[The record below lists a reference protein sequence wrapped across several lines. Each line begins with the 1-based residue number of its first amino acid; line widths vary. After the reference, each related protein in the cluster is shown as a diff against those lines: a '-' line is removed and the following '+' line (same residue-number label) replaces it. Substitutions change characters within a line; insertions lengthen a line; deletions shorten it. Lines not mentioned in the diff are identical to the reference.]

1 MVAWSCP
8 AHLKWLGV
16 PRILGMG
23 DTMGCHRALG
33 LGDSFVL
40 VVHAYFYPM
49 RKAVRVFV
57 PVLSALAPRGKTG
70 LCPKLQE
77 M

>member
-1 MVAWSCP
+1 MVWGGFPAWMT
-8 AHLKWLGV
+8 L
-16 PRILGMG
+16 LGMG
-23 DTMGCHRALG
+23 DTKGCLRALG
-33 LGDSFVL
+33 LGDSVVL
-40 VVHAYFYPM
+40 VVHAYFYPI

-57 PVLSALAPRGKTG
+57 SVLSALAPGGWGKTG